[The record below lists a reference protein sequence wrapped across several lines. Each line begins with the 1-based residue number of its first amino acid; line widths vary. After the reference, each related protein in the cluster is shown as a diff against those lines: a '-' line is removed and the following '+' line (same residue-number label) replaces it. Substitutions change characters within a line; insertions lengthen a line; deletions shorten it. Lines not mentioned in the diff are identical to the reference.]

1 MPIPVAY
8 LRSIGSEVD
17 EPVVVVVV
25 VAAAAAAAAAAVVVV
40 LDLEMMIHMYA
51 LQVVSLEFFDL
62 PGTGCDLS
70 VLDD

>member
-17 EPVVVVVV
+17 EPVVVVV